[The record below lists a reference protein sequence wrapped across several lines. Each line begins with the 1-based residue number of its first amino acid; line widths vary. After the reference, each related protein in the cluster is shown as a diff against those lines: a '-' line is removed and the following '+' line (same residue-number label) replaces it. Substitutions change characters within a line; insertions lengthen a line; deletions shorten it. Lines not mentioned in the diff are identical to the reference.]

1 VFTTSAIYFSLEPI
15 RTVECDELFV
25 MTFIIFVLSRLRTN
39 LLAENHLIIQE
50 RNKFDTE
57 QKFEEI
63 MLVV

>member
-1 VFTTSAIYFSLEPI
+1 MSAIYFSLEPI
-15 RTVECDELFV
+15 CTVECDEFFV

-39 LLAENHLIIQE
+39 VLAENHLIIQE
-50 RNKFDTE
+50 RNKFETE